1 MPKNVVIATVVIA
14 VLVLA
19 GWYFMSSKKYSTPQV
34 PAEVSQTP
42 APAAVE
48 SPTSS
53 ATNGAVVK
61 EDRNAVQISSSGF
74 LPKSITIKAGETV
87 TWMNSDSINHTVNS
101 AVHPTHLVYPALNLG
116 TIKPGAQVSLEF
128 PKAGTYQYHDH
139 LNPSLTGAVIVE

>member
-1 MPKNVVIATVVIA
+1 MSKNVVIATVVIV

-19 GWYFMSSKKYSTPQV
+19 GWYFMSSKKYSTPQAPV
-34 PAEVSQTP
+34 TVSQTP

-61 EDRNAVQISSSGF
+61 EDKNAVQISSSGF
-74 LPKSITIKAGETV
+74 LPKSITIKVGETV

-101 AVHPTHLVYPALNLG
+101 AVHPTHLVYPPLNLG
-116 TIKPGAQVSLEF
+116 TVKPGAKVSLEF
-128 PKAGTYQYHDH
+128 SKAGTYQYHDH
-139 LNPSLTGAVIVE
+139 LNPSLTGSVTVK

>member
-19 GWYFMSSKKYSTPQV
+19 GWYFMGSKKYSTPQA

-42 APAAVE
+42 ATVTE

-53 ATNGAVVK
+53 ATDEAIVK
-61 EDRNAVQISSSGF
+61 EDKNAVQISSSGF
-74 LPKSITIKAGETV
+74 SPKNIAIKVGETV
-87 TWMNSDSINHTVNS
+87 TWMNSDSTNHTVYS
-101 AVHPTHLVYPALNLG
+101 AGHPTHLIYPPLNLG
-116 TIKPGAQVSLEF
+116 MIKPSEKVSLEF

-139 LNPSLTGAVIVE
+139 LNPSLTGSVTVK